1 MKSNSMLM
9 PAVWGGL
16 FLGVFS
22 ALPFISAGNLC
33 CCMWVI
39 GGGMVAAYV
48 LQSNAPQAITIGDG
62 ATVGLMAGIIG
73 AVVQTVLA
81 LPVKFLMGGVAERT
95 LQQIVGS
102 NPDIPDNLKQLM
114 ETLGNST
121 AVSIIGM
128 AIGFVLAL
136 IVGAIFAAIGGMLGA
151 VFFKKQA
158 APVA

>member
-114 ETLGNST
+114 ETL
-121 AVSIIGM
+121 
-128 AIGFVLAL
+128 
-136 IVGAIFAAIGGMLGA
+136 
-151 VFFKKQA
+151 
-158 APVA
+158 